1 MSKTKNTTP
10 KRFLYLLFIA
20 TISGCSFSKKTCQR
34 YLDKASGKTY
44 DVIVVP
50 GVPLGSDSLQWS
62 RIMKAR
68 VYWSKYLFEKG
79 IAKNIMYSGG
89 AVHTPYY
96 EAMVMA
102 MYAEAIGIPKENIFV
117 ETKAEHSTE
126 NIYYSY
132 KKSKK
137 IGFNTIALASDPFQS
152 KQLRKFTYRLDPK
165 IDLIP
170 IVFDTLKVME
180 PTMINP
186 TIEYKNAF
194 KENFISLE
202 KREGFWKRTRGTFGK
217 NIDKSAY
224 D

>member
-1 MSKTKNTTP
+1 MATKTSKP
-10 KRFLYLLFIA
+10 KHFVWLLIA
-20 TISGCSFSKKTCQR
+20 ATLSSCAFSKRTCVK
-34 YLDKASGKTY
+34 YYNKASTKTY
-44 DVIVVP
+44 DVIIVP
-50 GVPLGSDSLQWS
+50 GVPLAGDSLQWS

-96 EAMVMA
+96 EAMIMA
-102 MYAEAIGIPKENIFV
+102 MYAEAIGIPKQNILT

-132 KKSKK
+132 KKSRKL
-137 IGFNTIALASDPFQS
+137 GFTTIAIATDPFQS
-152 KQLRKFTYRLDPK
+152 KQMRKFTYRLDTA

-170 IVFDTLKVME
+170 IVFDTLKTME
-180 PTMINP
+180 PAMINP
-186 TIEYKNAF
+186 TIEYKQAF

-202 KREGFWKRTRGTFGK
+202 EREGFWKRTRGTFGK
-217 NIDKSAY
+217 NIDKHAY